1 MAHVPGGVANIQDI
15 YPLGPLQ
22 EGILFHH
29 LLAETGDTYL
39 ENILMNFDRRTR
51 LDSFL
56 QALQQVINRHDILRS
71 AFHWHELPAPVQV
84 VYRHAPLPITEVSLS
99 AGESA
104 ETQLQRL
111 TDPDLIRLDITQA
124 PLLAA
129 YIANDPD
136 ADRWWLSLLHHHLVC
151 DHLSLEMMFSEVQSL
166 LLGKE
171 ETLPTPLPYRNFIAQ
186 IRKVPIE
193 THQAYFRQRL
203 GDVEEPTLP
212 FGLLDVQGN
221 PRDEHDHIV
230 EDIFTL
236 DNALAQQIRDCA
248 RQQGISSA
256 VLFHVA
262 WAHVLA
268 QFCGR
273 DDVVFGTVLLGR
285 LQGGIGASE
294 VLGMFINTL
303 PVRVKLQGR
312 SVKQAVQE
320 TYQFLSELL
329 DHEQTPLAIAQRCS
343 GVQASLPLFNSLLN
357 FRHSPREDEH
367 VAATAWEG
375 IQVLDSEERSN
386 YPLSLDV
393 DDFDDG
399 FELTAQCSQKV
410 DPVRINA
417 YVNMALKG
425 IVAALQH
432 DPNNRSN
439 LSIFCHWQS
448 ARNYWQHLMIPLP
461 GIRKRP

>member
-1 MAHVPGGVANIQDI
+1 QKLAAVWQSLLNLEQVGRHDHFFELGGHSLLVVSLIEQLRQQGLSLDVSAVFSAPTLAAMSARLSQRRDQETDALAIPPNLIREDSQIITPDRLPLVALTQPQIDQIVAHVPGGVANIQDI

-151 DHLSLEMMFSEVQSL
+151 DHLSLEMMFSEVRSL
-166 LLGKE
+166 LLGEE

-193 THQAYFRQRL
+193 THQAYFRQLL

-212 FGLLDVQGN
+212 FGLLNVQGN

-273 DDVVFGTVLLGR
+273 DDVVFGTVLLG
-285 LQGGIGASE
+285 
-294 VLGMFINTL
+294 
-303 PVRVKLQGR
+303 
-312 SVKQAVQE
+312 
-320 TYQFLSELL
+320 
-329 DHEQTPLAIAQRCS
+329 
-343 GVQASLPLFNSLLN
+343 
-357 FRHSPREDEH
+357 
-367 VAATAWEG
+367 
-375 IQVLDSEERSN
+375 
-386 YPLSLDV
+386 
-393 DDFDDG
+393 
-399 FELTAQCSQKV
+399 
-410 DPVRINA
+410 
-417 YVNMALKG
+417 
-425 IVAALQH
+425 
-432 DPNNRSN
+432 
-439 LSIFCHWQS
+439 
-448 ARNYWQHLMIPLP
+448 
-461 GIRKRP
+461 